1 MDDSPLGKY
10 RFQDPINIGR
20 FPKKITPMPTVT
32 PEPLPPVPPTIITPH
47 KGKIAMPAIPDPN
60 SPKPT
65 YNPETHFLQPRITGY
80 KQLTPDQTE
89 VINEAKRIGQLAGN
103 LVESLTQDKSIDQRW
118 LAIAKTDLQK
128 GFMAL
133 VRSVAQPDSF

>member
-1 MDDSPLGKY
+1 MTDRSAAAKDTDATAGLG
-10 RFQDPINIGR
+10 G
-20 FPKKITPMPTVT
+20 
-32 PEPLPPVPPTIITPH
+32 H
-47 KGKIAMPAIPDPN
+47 
-60 SPKPT
+60 T
-65 YNPETHFLQPRITGY
+65 YNPDTHFLQPKITGY
-80 KQLTPDQTE
+80 RQLSPDQVE

-103 LVESLTQDKSIDQRW
+103 LCDSLVHDKNIDQRW